1 MQQAEKINLVKNI
14 HPCSLFSQLHIYL
27 TIFKDIFDAE
37 SSEDERVENA
47 SPKKKVKKRKSV
59 LAADSSDDEIV
70 NNKSMNAASSDDEG
84 NNDLSKRISKLGAD
98 SSDDSD
104 APRNRL
110 SDSEGEE
117 RLSGDEQIIQ
127 EGNRTAVH
135 SKSPKSRKSKSSAIE
150 EIRSETQRLLR
161 ESPFQLPYHRPKQ
174 RTLEEFLNRKK
185 GTPEIIHNIKEKT
198 FTAADEE
205 KLMARQKQL
214 EEFYKDEEENEAD
227 DESENE
233 KKESTEED
241 VNNTETQSDE
251 NIESGTPSENK
262 ENTEIVDTTAVE
274 RESAEKIDCDHPVE
288 NNDIEPE
295 KEKQS
300 VESLDLQMDET
311 SEIIDTTIVDASH
324 KNKQQW
330 KLEALRKQFGDKEL
344 EKTLNIT
351 PKLGAKDDHFFAPP
365 SFISTGAEKLFKTF
379 MTHVKAPSNAPNK
392 LKNESE
398 LNVVVRK
405 KDSTGH
411 DVFQVEKVKI
421 KSSADVEAN
430 TSSGKRLTLME
441 MKKQLKKEVM
451 AKKLQD
457 MKLREEM
464 SKLNNEEFDELPDD
478 EEMDENEDDDQN
490 LDDDEEIGVEEE
502 ENDIDEDENDEEN
515 DVDEDENDVGDDEL
529 DEEEENDVLI
539 KVLSHI
545 FYSQMLALL

>member
-1 MQQAEKINLVKNI
+1 
-14 HPCSLFSQLHIYL
+14 
-27 TIFKDIFDAE
+27 
-37 SSEDERVENA
+37 
-47 SPKKKVKKRKSV
+47 
-59 LAADSSDDEIV
+59 
-70 NNKSMNAASSDDEG
+70 MNAASSDDEG

-104 APRNRL
+104 APRNK
-110 SDSEGEE
+110 SSESEGEE

-198 FTAADEE
+198 FSAADEE

-233 KKESTEED
+233 EKKENTEED
-241 VNNTETQSDE
+241 VNNTETQPDE

-262 ENTEIVDTTAVE
+262 ENTELVENTAVE
-274 RESAEKIDCDHPVE
+274 GESVEKIDGDHPVE

-311 SEIIDTTIVDASH
+311 PDIIDTTIVDASH

-344 EKTLNIT
+344 EKTLNLT
-351 PKLGAKDDHFFAPP
+351 PKLGGKDDHFFAPP

-478 EEMDENEDDDQN
+478 EEMDENEEDDQN
-490 LDDDEEIGVEEE
+490 IDEEE
-502 ENDIDEDENDEEN
+502 ENDVEEDENDAEGDEN
-515 DVDEDENDVGDDEL
+515 DDQEDDDENDVGDDEL
-529 DEEEENDVLI
+529 DDEEENDVLI
-539 KVLSHI
+539 KVCIYCAQNSSETDVNFDFGTIIDGFTLNE
-545 FYSQMLALL
+545 F

>member
-1 MQQAEKINLVKNI
+1 
-14 HPCSLFSQLHIYL
+14 
-27 TIFKDIFDAE
+27 
-37 SSEDERVENA
+37 
-47 SPKKKVKKRKSV
+47 
-59 LAADSSDDEIV
+59 
-70 NNKSMNAASSDDEG
+70 
-84 NNDLSKRISKLGAD
+84 
-98 SSDDSD
+98 
-104 APRNRL
+104 
-110 SDSEGEE
+110 
-117 RLSGDEQIIQ
+117 
-127 EGNRTAVH
+127 
-135 SKSPKSRKSKSSAIE
+135 
-150 EIRSETQRLLR
+150 
-161 ESPFQLPYHRPKQ
+161 
-174 RTLEEFLNRKK
+174 
-185 GTPEIIHNIKEKT
+185 
-198 FTAADEE
+198 
-205 KLMARQKQL
+205 
-214 EEFYKDEEENEAD
+214 
-227 DESENE
+227 
-233 KKESTEED
+233 
-241 VNNTETQSDE
+241 
-251 NIESGTPSENK
+251 
-262 ENTEIVDTTAVE
+262 
-274 RESAEKIDCDHPVE
+274 
-288 NNDIEPE
+288 
-295 KEKQS
+295 
-300 VESLDLQMDET
+300 
-311 SEIIDTTIVDASH
+311 
-324 KNKQQW
+324 
-330 KLEALRKQFGDKEL
+330 
-344 EKTLNIT
+344 
-351 PKLGAKDDHFFAPP
+351 
-365 SFISTGAEKLFKTF
+365 

-539 KVLSHI
+539 KVFRHI